1 MPAAL
6 HNGKINHMT
15 EAPILIGYDGSEGAK
30 HAIDTAA
37 ALLGPRRAIV
47 VDIGP
52 VITAEESL
60 AVVAPFS
67 PAAIFEEENTGD
79 ALRAAREGAERAR
92 SAGFEAEARADLAA
106 PTWQGIVDAA
116 DETDAVLIVLG
127 SRALNG
133 VRELVE
139 GSVSHEVAQHAAR
152 PVLIVP
158 EASR

>member
-1 MPAAL
+1 MS
-6 HNGKINHMT
+6 
-15 EAPILIGYDGSEGAK
+15 EAPILICYDGSEGAK

-52 VITAEESL
+52 VVTAEESL
-60 AVVAPFS
+60 AVISPFS
-67 PAAIFEEENTGD
+67 PAAIFEEQNAGD
-79 ALRAAREGAERAR
+79 ALRSAREGAERAR

-127 SRALNG
+127 SRSLNG
-133 VRELVE
+133 IRELVE
-139 GSVSHEVAQHAAR
+139 GSISHEVTQHAAR